1 MLCMP
6 IRYTAAML
14 NLILNS
20 LTRLRPQD
28 SSGIAAHPWTNEDS
42 SWHSSSFEL
51 ARGLEVI
58 EHRGP
63 PQAVFADTAPAFQ
76 RAKA

>member
-1 MLCMP
+1 
-6 IRYTAAML
+6 ML

-20 LTRLRPQD
+20 LARLLPQPP
-28 SSGIAAHPWTNEDS
+28 SAQPAHHWTNEDS

-58 EHRGP
+58 EHRGTP
-63 PQAVFADTAPAFQ
+63 VTVFSDTLPGFHWP
-76 RAKA
+76 RA